1 MAIPACTRLAR
12 VPVRL
17 THEGPPGVNSYPRT
31 APHLYAPPSTGLD
44 IAQRGSTHL
53 DSHGDA
59 PRSPSAATSS
69 EPSRSTTSRK
79 LPQQVAGW
87 LIHIGFPD
95 LCVVRHQAMQHC
107 NHCRYRG
114 TARWPGT
121 CLSPSTDVTGDRL
134 GKLRSLSGTR
144 GDRVGME
151 EARDY
156 AGTGMLLS
164 KDTVTSLPS
173 AGIDKARQVPREESR
188 NLPSRS
194 WS

>member
-1 MAIPACTRLAR
+1 VAIPACTRLAK

-31 APHLYAPPSTGLD
+31 APHLCAPPSTCLD

-69 EPSRSTTSRK
+69 EPSRSTTPRQF
-79 LPQQVAGW
+79 PQHVAGW
-87 LIHIGFPD
+87 LIHIEFPD
-95 LCVVRHQAMQHC
+95 LCAVRHQATQRC
-107 NHCRYRG
+107 NHCRYRE

-134 GKLRSLSGTR
+134 GMLRSLSGTD
-144 GDRVGME
+144 GDRVGTV
-151 EARDY
+151 EAGDS
-156 AGTGMLLS
+156 AGTGILLP

-173 AGIDKARQVPREESR
+173 AGIDKSSSSSA
-188 NLPSRS
+188 
-194 WS
+194 